1 MKNTKANKQIITAAL
16 GLVIALFS
24 AGIAYAAFADKVKI
38 KSALFSTGSAEI
50 KFLINLAGSTQPDN
64 TADELQGP
72 NFTNIGSNW
81 QNDYAVKI
89 FNNST
94 SAIDLG
100 SNAFY
105 ETVNDPDE
113 LRSYINVEPIPW
125 DDSNNNGLVE
135 TDELGTSFG
144 KKTITKWK
152 TEGFALGE
160 LDAGQIKGLLLRF
173 TTTTLSDTKQGKT
186 GTFDFEFDSVNK

>member
-1 MKNTKANKQIITAAL
+1 MSRNIAFP
-16 GLVIALFS
+16 VIAFVVALFS
-24 AGIAYAAFADKVKI
+24 AGIAYAAFADKIKI
-38 KSALFSTGSAEI
+38 KSAIFTTGSAEI
-50 KFLINLAGSTQPDN
+50 KFLVNLAGDTQTEN
-64 TADELQGP
+64 IADEITGP

-100 SNAFY
+100 SNAYY
-105 ETVNDPDE
+105 ETINDPDE
-113 LRSYINVEPIPW
+113 LRSYINVELIPW
-125 DDSNNNGLVE
+125 DDTNNNGLVE
-135 TDELGTSFG
+135 TDELGTTYG

-160 LDAGQIKGLLLRF
+160 LNAGQIKGLLLRF
-173 TTTTLSDTKQGKT
+173 STTTLSDTKQGKT
-186 GTFDFEFDSVNK
+186 GMFDFEFESVNK